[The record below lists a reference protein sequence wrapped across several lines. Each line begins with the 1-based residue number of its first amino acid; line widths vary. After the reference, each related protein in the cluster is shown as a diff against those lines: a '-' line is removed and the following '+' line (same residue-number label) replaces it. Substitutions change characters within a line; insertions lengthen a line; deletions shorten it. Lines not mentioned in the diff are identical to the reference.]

1 MHSTDVT
8 DADSTESELAKASR
22 VVQVAWST
30 ILNKLG
36 VNKVQ
41 DISYFFMNL
50 YIILYIYIN
59 NTFKNYNVTFLIL
72 HNFPCCSLHCVS
84 HFCLQI
90 DVSSTKKTQKK

>member
-1 MHSTDVT
+1 VLKLQLPKKGTMHSTDVT

-50 YIILYIYIN
+50 YIILYI
-59 NTFKNYNVTFLIL
+59 
-72 HNFPCCSLHCVS
+72 
-84 HFCLQI
+84 
-90 DVSSTKKTQKK
+90 